1 MYQFV
6 SSVGMHIFEGCCWYI
21 QDLYGWHNVIQN
33 QMEILCPGCEH
44 VKRSLHFYPN
54 PCAVFSFMP
63 ASFHVCFIA

>member
-44 VKRSLHFYPN
+44 VKRSVHFYPN
-54 PCAVFSFMP
+54 P
-63 ASFHVCFIA
+63 